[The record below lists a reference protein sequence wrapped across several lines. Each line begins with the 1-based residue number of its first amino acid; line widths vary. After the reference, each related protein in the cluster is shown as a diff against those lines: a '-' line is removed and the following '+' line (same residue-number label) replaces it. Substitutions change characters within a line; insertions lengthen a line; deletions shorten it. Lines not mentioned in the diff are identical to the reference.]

1 VNAMLN
7 AMPLHYMQAFM
18 LSKWVLNTIIKI
30 THRFLWRDTTD
41 TFSGGHCLV
50 PWNRVTLPKQFGLG
64 LIDLKPHNQA
74 LLMKWLWL
82 ANQNNQY
89 SSLWNSTLASIDY
102 TLPIDPTTTPQHH
115 NIFLYGGYN
124 ETKTNFD
131 RHDSKG

>member
-1 VNAMLN
+1 VNAVLN

-41 TFSGGHCLV
+41 TFSRGHCLV
-50 PWNRVTLPKQFGLG
+50 PWNRVTLPKQFRLG
-64 LIDLKPHNQA
+64 LIDLKLQNQA

-89 SSLWNSTLASIDY
+89 SSLWNSTLASIGY
-102 TLPIDPTTTPQHH
+102 TLPIDPTTTPRHH